1 MLGKKLQ
8 YFILF
13 ELIPQQRRTWGHW
26 GAQTCWED
34 MSPTE
39 LSFSPLPPETGALDG
54 APKHTQTQIS
64 DWEQQIFT
72 NRCQSESAP
81 WVTGRVS
88 DQSCWSCLPE
98 PYAPFH
104 QWWRPSPPPLQ
115 TQTILLILINYC
127 TYKRNS
133 HDEMWQP
140 DGCCGFVT
148 LICAVVEDVEG
159 FHRCRAPLFVTKDQ
173 INPLMEVGWHILWFL

>member
-1 MLGKKLQ
+1 MLKHAG
-8 YFILF
+8 
-13 ELIPQQRRTWGHW
+13 RTRV
-26 GAQTCWED
+26 Q
-34 MSPTE
+34 
-39 LSFSPLPPETGALDG
+39 LSFPFLHFLLRQAHWMGLLNTHAHKL
-54 APKHTQTQIS
+54 KYQT
-64 DWEQQIFT
+64 EQQIFT

-133 HDEMWQP
+133 HGEMWQP

-173 INPLMEVGWHILWFL
+173 INPLVEVGWHILWFL